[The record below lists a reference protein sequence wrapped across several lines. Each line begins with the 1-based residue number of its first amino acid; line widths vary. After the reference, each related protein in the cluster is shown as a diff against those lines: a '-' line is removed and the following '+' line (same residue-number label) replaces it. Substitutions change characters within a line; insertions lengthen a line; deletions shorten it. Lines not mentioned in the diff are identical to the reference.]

1 MWSKK
6 QSKCS
11 VDIFL
16 TILLRLFH
24 YISPSSITFIKDIY
38 RRYFLRNIQR
48 DIFNLPLDIL
58 NIPEISLADYKERTD
73 NYTKYLKVKRS
84 KRGSVKYLAIIFS
97 HGRQVVRKI
106 SHRRKSVWKFSHW
119 ESVLRKFS
127 HWEMSVRSQCENF
140 RIRKCQCE
148 NSSSALRNRL
158 QMDLTSSF
166 QLQITHHLKRWTPNF
181 PSFEMIYSM

>member
-1 MWSKK
+1 MKNVKEKAK
-6 QSKCS
+6 QVLC
-11 VDIFL
+11 
-16 TILLRLFH
+16 R
-24 YISPSSITFIKDIY
+24 YISYYPPSFIPLHLSFVYYIHQRYIY

-127 HWEMSVRSQCENF
+127 H
-140 RIRKCQCE
+140 
-148 NSSSALRNRL
+148 
-158 QMDLTSSF
+158 
-166 QLQITHHLKRWTPNF
+166 
-181 PSFEMIYSM
+181 